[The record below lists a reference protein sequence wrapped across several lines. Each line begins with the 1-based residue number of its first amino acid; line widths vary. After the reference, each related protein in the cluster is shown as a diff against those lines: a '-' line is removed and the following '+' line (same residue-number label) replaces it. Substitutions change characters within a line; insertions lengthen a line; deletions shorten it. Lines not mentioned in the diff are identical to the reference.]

1 MFVSAHVAEPRRAHH
16 ATIQGLSFFFGQV
29 TLKLLVSFYFSSP
42 VASWRWTKTYT
53 QTQNPKE
60 QNQRLVRTWSGPGA
74 GCCPCFFDSYMCSK
88 TFLQIMLLYVWHLH
102 VLQKVHLHQVCAGTP
117 NYPKI
122 DAFWRNPWT
131 LPGLVGVFHA
141 RFLNGIQWNSH
152 FWLTVSYIYIVGLL
166 DLGPTYSHEISYTL
180 LSVWHANP
188 NN

>member
-1 MFVSAHVAEPRRAHH
+1 MMVE
-16 ATIQGLSFFFGQV
+16 
-29 TLKLLVSFYFSSP
+29 
-42 VASWRWTKTYT
+42 KTYT

-122 DAFWRNPWT
+122 DAFWRKPMDSPRIGRGIPCT
-131 LPGLVGVFHA
+131 VFE
-141 RFLNGIQWNSH
+141 WNSMEFVLLAYSILYLYSWFAWFGTH
-152 FWLTVSYIYIVGLL
+152 RLPRDFVHSSQCLTCKSQQLA
-166 DLGPTYSHEISYTL
+166 D
-180 LSVWHANP
+180 
-188 NN
+188 

>member
-1 MFVSAHVAEPRRAHH
+1 MFVSTHVAEPRRAHH
-16 ATIQGLSFFFGQV
+16 ATIQGLSFFFFFRPSDFEASRFF
-29 TLKLLVSFYFSSP
+29 LLFFSCCFMM
-42 VASWRWTKTYT
+42 VEKTYT

-122 DAFWRNPWT
+122 DAF
-131 LPGLVGVFHA
+131 
-141 RFLNGIQWNSH
+141 
-152 FWLTVSYIYIVGLL
+152 
-166 DLGPTYSHEISYTL
+166 
-180 LSVWHANP
+180 
-188 NN
+188 